1 AVGAAEIWCFRR
13 DLAVRSQI
21 SPETPDLGGPAGNP
35 AGASGRRGR
44 PEDRRQQARELLVQ
58 LVAAELDVMGAAVH
72 DRPRQAGLAQGAEV
86 VRRRRLRQVETH
98 EAVALGVGL
107 PVGQHA
113 DDLQADRVRERA
125 EHVDQLDVVDVGGRV
140 LVHDGPLP
148 QIVRQPSN
156 RSVTLDGMTFIE
168 QSYPLRGA
176 YLRIAVIAAA
186 LFVVGTNAF
195 VIAGVLPQIAAG
207 IGASPGAVS
216 YSISWYAVV
225 VAVLAPIVSVLF
237 ARASRAALMGTG
249 MALIAAGIA
258 LSALAGDPT
267 LFTAGRVAAALRGAA
282 PTPAALAAAPA
293 LVPPKQR
300 GRALGVVG
308 FGFILAT
315 AIGSPLGTA
324 LASLGSWRAA
334 LGSLAGLAAVLA
346 VAVALATR
354 AVPTGVV
361 PGLVARFAV
370 LRDVRIGLALLTTLL
385 FTAAF
390 NLVYIF
396 SSAVTQDVTGGDGTA
411 LASLLL
417 VFGAAGVVGN
427 WLGGSLTDRVG
438 ARPTALVSLGVVALS
453 LVALYGAGDSYA
465 GTAVLF

>member
-1 AVGAAEIWCFRR
+1 
-13 DLAVRSQI
+13 
-21 SPETPDLGGPAGNP
+21 
-35 AGASGRRGR
+35 
-44 PEDRRQQARELLVQ
+44 
-58 LVAAELDVMGAAVH
+58 
-72 DRPRQAGLAQGAEV
+72 
-86 VRRRRLRQVETH
+86 
-98 EAVALGVGL
+98 
-107 PVGQHA
+107 
-113 DDLQADRVRERA
+113 
-125 EHVDQLDVVDVGGRV
+125 
-140 LVHDGPLP
+140 
-148 QIVRQPSN
+148 
-156 RSVTLDGMTFIE
+156 MTFIE

-258 LSALAGDPT
+258 LSALAGDLS
-267 LFTAGRVAAALRGAA
+267 LFTAGRVVAALGGAA
-282 PTPAALAAAPA
+282 LMPAAMAAAPA
-293 LVPPKQR
+293 LVPPEQR

-396 SSAVTQDVTGGDGTA
+396 SPAVTQDVTGGDGTA

-465 GTAVLF
+465 GTAVLFGVWGLGTAAALVPIQHRLVDCDPAVAGVSLSWYSTAMYLGIALAPVVGATVLPHGAAWLDLVGAGAAAAALAMFALGYVVRRRTAAPLA